1 MTAINQTVDVS
12 AFFFRNSESGQGRK
26 QLRTYP
32 RQMEFGNR
40 QYTFQ
45 DGLRHLVRKGQRVFE
60 LFDMTDGQTTFRI
73 ARLNDEWRLIATKAS
88 N

>member
-1 MTAINQTVDVS
+1 MTAINQTVDVN
-12 AFFFRNSESGQGRK
+12 AFFFRNSGDDQGSKR
-26 QLRTYP
+26 LRTYP

-45 DGLRHLVRKGQRVFE
+45 DGLRHLVHKGQRVFE

-73 ARLNDEWRLIATKAS
+73 ARLNDEWRLIGTKAS
-88 N
+88 S

>member
-1 MTAINQTVDVS
+1 MTAINQTVDVN
-12 AFFFRNSESGQGRK
+12 AFFFRNNDGSQGEK
-26 QLRTYP
+26 KLRTYP
-32 RQMEFGNR
+32 RQMEFGDR

-73 ARLNDEWRLIATKAS
+73 ARLNDEWRLLGTKAS

>member
-1 MTAINQTVDVS
+1 MTMINETVDIN
-12 AFFFRNSESGQGRK
+12 AFYFKGGR
-26 QLRTYP
+26 QLHGYP
-32 RQMEFGNR
+32 RQMSFGNH

-45 DGLRHLVRKGQRVFE
+45 NGLRHLVRRGQRLFE

-73 ARLNDEWRLIATKAS
+73 AQLNGEWRLIATKAA

>member
-1 MTAINQTVDVS
+1 MTAINQSVTI
-12 AFFFRNSESGQGRK
+12 NSFYFKGKE
-26 QLRTYP
+26 QLKSYP

-73 ARLNDEWRLIATKAS
+73 AQLNGEWRLIGTKAAH